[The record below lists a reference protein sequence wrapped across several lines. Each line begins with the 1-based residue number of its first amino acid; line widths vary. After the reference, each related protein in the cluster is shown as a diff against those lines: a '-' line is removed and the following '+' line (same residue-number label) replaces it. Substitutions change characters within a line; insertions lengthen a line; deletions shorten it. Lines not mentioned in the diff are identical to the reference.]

1 MRPVC
6 WSLVLL
12 ALAQAS
18 SPVIFTSDI
27 RPQQPQVGQL
37 IELRVIASWPGTVS
51 NVLPRFDTWT
61 GPFEV
66 VQIDT
71 GAPASAEGDRASAI
85 WQIRLR
91 TFDLGDVRIPGIP
104 FDFQQLGLRERQSAR
119 TDDFVVESLAPAVEA
134 GASIRPL
141 ADVVEPRI
149 DAVEI
154 VVAGA
159 TAALVLLAVVWLAMR
174 LDAARRR
181 RAANPAFSTRKALR
195 ELERARRGIA
205 TDAEPFY
212 AQVSRTTRRF
222 LEAAFRIPGAV
233 LSSTE
238 LAVTLSERVGPGSAL
253 QQLTA
258 LLATVDAVRF
268 GGRTPTDADNKTVF
282 ELIRSLL
289 RNRELA
295 ALAKSRGRA
304 EPSRQ

>member
-1 MRPVC
+1 MPVR
-6 WSLVLL
+6 WSVMLL

-18 SPVIFTSDI
+18 SPVIFTTDI
-27 RPQQPQVGQL
+27 RPQQPQVGQT

-51 NVLPRFDTWT
+51 NLSPRFDTWT

-66 VQIDT
+66 VQIDAGT
-71 GAPASAEGDRASAI
+71 PASAVGDRTSAT

-91 TFDLGDVRIPGIP
+91 TFDLGQVRIPGIP

-141 ADVVEPRI
+141 EDVVEPRI
-149 DAVEI
+149 DVVDIA
-154 VVAGA
+154 VAGA
-159 TAALVLLAVVWLAMR
+159 TGALVLLAVVWLTMR
-174 LDAARRR
+174 LAAARRR
-181 RAANPAFSTRKALR
+181 RTENPVFSSRKALR

-222 LEAAFRIPGAV
+222 LETAFRIPGAV

-238 LAVTLSERVGPGSAL
+238 LVVTLSERLGPGSAL

-258 LLATVDAVRF
+258 LLTTVDAVRF
-268 GGRTPTDADNKTVF
+268 GGKTPTDADNRTVF

-289 RNRELA
+289 LNRELA
-295 ALAKSRGRA
+295 ALAKSRGRV